1 MNSLLTAKI
10 QFCWGIVFLLLCSGP
25 YKAAGSP
32 PERSALEGRTGW
44 PAEEYHR
51 DFRLSAGA
59 GTVRGDTLPGETHPD
74 SIPYSAEP
82 SLGRQ
87 MLKAPSTVLHLVT
100 LPLKWGMIWS
110 GEHQLYSRLSD
121 FFLNEEGTA
130 GFYPNFS
137 VGGRTP
143 FAAGITYFNRDLFD
157 SGHSL
162 DFNTFYTNPENYK
175 LGVNYKIP
183 PNEQRRYQVTVNG
196 NLRSNDDQNIFL
208 GGNRGS
214 DDQQGTYEI
223 EQYNLETQAGYLLRG
238 NILATVSGGLIHTD
252 INHLV
257 AITGDEGG
265 VEEEL
270 SAPGAFSPGK
280 ATLFNTGL
288 GATVDN
294 RRGLFEN
301 RNTSLISTVTT
312 SYDFKQTKIRVYS
325 GALYDVGIR
334 YNRSLT
340 NDDFEYLNYYGDWQQ
355 FFAIPGLPPDRRLAF
370 RARLHKRYPL
380 AGGSVPFYEQS
391 ILGDADNLRGY
402 RQDRFR
408 DLGSL
413 LLTLEY
419 RYPIWDTWDAVLFT
433 DQGQVFNKY
442 EQIGLDRFHGSVGTG
457 LRFMTASDFLF
468 RVEIAFSKEGSR
480 SLLEF
485 SMNF

>member
-1 MNSLLTAKI
+1 M
-10 QFCWGIVFLLLCSGP
+10 LCIGP
-25 YKAAGSP
+25 YQAADSSP
-32 PERSALEGRTGW
+32 QPSMVEVPMDG
-44 PAEEYHR
+44 PAGEYSVV
-51 DFRLSAGA
+51 FQLSARPGP
-59 GTVRGDTLPGETHPD
+59 VPPDTLPGEAHPD
-74 SIPYSAEP
+74 SIPYSTEP

-87 MLKAPSTVLHLVT
+87 LLKAPSALLHLAT
-100 LPLKWGMIWS
+100 RPLKWGMVWS
-110 GEHQLYSRLSD
+110 GEYQLYSRVSD

-162 DFNTFYTNPENYK
+162 DFNTFYTNPGNYK

-183 PNEQRRYQVTVNG
+183 PTRQRRYQVTVNG

-208 GGNRGS
+208 GGNRSS
-214 DDQQGTYEI
+214 DDQRGSYEV
-223 EQYNLETQAGYLLRG
+223 EQYNLETQAGYLIRR
-238 NILATVSGGLIHTD
+238 NVLATVSGGLIHTD

-257 AITGDEGG
+257 AAAGDG
-265 VEEEL
+265 VPAGEPT
-270 SAPGAFSPGK
+270 AAGAFSPGK

-334 YNRSLT
+334 YNRGLT
-340 NDDFEYLNYYGDWQQ
+340 GDAYEYLNYYGDWQQ

-370 RARLHKRYPL
+370 RARLYKRYPL
-380 AGGSVPFYEQS
+380 AGSSVPFYEQS

-419 RYPIWDTWDAVLFT
+419 RYPIWDTWDAVLFA
-433 DQGQVFNKY
+433 DQGQVFNTY
-442 EQIGLDRFHGSVGTG
+442 DQIGLYRFHGSVGTG

-480 SLLEF
+480 GLLEF

>member
-1 MNSLLTAKI
+1 MTAKI
-10 QFCWGIVFLLLCSGP
+10 RIFRGIVFLLLCSSP
-25 YKAAGSP
+25 CAAAGSP
-32 PERSALEGRTGW
+32 TERPAVEGRTGW
-44 PAEEYHR
+44 PVEEYPR
-51 DFRLSAGA
+51 DFRLSAVTGP
-59 GTVRGDTLPGETHPD
+59 VLSDTLPGETHPD
-74 SIPYSAEP
+74 SIPYSADP

-87 MLKAPSTVLHLVT
+87 LLKAPSALLHLAV

-110 GEHQLYSRLSD
+110 REHQLYSRVSD

-143 FAAGITYFNRDLFD
+143 FAAGITYFNRDLLEG
-157 SGHSL
+157 GHSL
-162 DFNTFYTNPENYK
+162 DLNTFYTDPENYK
-175 LGVNYKIP
+175 LGINYKIP
-183 PNEQRRYQVTVNG
+183 PTQLRRYQVTVNG

-208 GGNRGS
+208 GGNKGS

-223 EQYNLETQAGYLLRG
+223 EQYNLETQAGYLLRR
-238 NILATVSGGLIHTD
+238 NVLATVIGGLIHTD
-252 INHLV
+252 IR
-257 AITGDEGG
+257 D
-265 VEEEL
+265 L
-270 SAPGAFSPGK
+270 SAAAGDGGPAGEPAAAGAFSPGN

-288 GATVDN
+288 GVIVDN

-340 NDDFEYLNYYGDWQQ
+340 GDEVEYLNYYGDWQQ

-370 RARLHKRYPL
+370 RVRLHKRYPL
-380 AGGSVPFYEQS
+380 SGGSVPFYEQS

-433 DQGQVFNKY
+433 DQGQVFNTY
-442 EQIGLDRFHGSVGTG
+442 DQIGLDRFHGSVGTG

-468 RVEIAFSKEGSR
+468 RLEIAFSKEGSR